1 MKRFLCVL
9 MVSLLV
15 LALCGSALAQSSGE
29 KTVIHFW
36 HSHSGAPA
44 DAHAHLVDLFNA
56 SQNDIEVVLEYEA
69 NSYYDLNS
77 KVQAAIL
84 AGNAPEVSL
93 GEVMTMASLAKS
105 NTIMPLDDLIAADKT
120 FNMDDYAE
128 GVKTNTVIDGK
139 VYGLPYQRSTAILY
153 YNKTMLKNAGLN
165 EDGPTTFDELIA
177 DCKALTK
184 DGVTG
189 MVQQLSA
196 WTYEVLVDAFGGSM
210 INEDQTKVTFNS
222 EKAMKAIDFYRT
234 GMKEGYLN
242 VKVGGT
248 ATADARL
255 EFQNMRSAFIID
267 STGTL
272 NTYQGYADG
281 MGFELGACMIPGE
294 NSSAGGCNLVIVAG
308 TDEKKTQAAW
318 TFLKFMNSYESAL
331 YTTQTTGYLPILN
344 SVINGPEMKAL
355 YVEKPIYAVAAKQV
369 QHIVSR
375 PNNEGYNEV
384 NSEIVNTLT
393 ELILDPTLDAQKV
406 MDEFAQQADDILA
419 SYQ

>member
-1 MKRFLCVL
+1 MKRFL
-9 MVSLLV
+9 SILLAAV
-15 LALCGSALAQSSGE
+15 LALSVCSVALADGE

-44 DAHAHLVDLFNA
+44 AAHEYLVNAFNA
-56 SQNDIEVVLEYEA
+56 SQNEIEVVLEYEA

-77 KVQAAIL
+77 KVKAAIL

-93 GEVMTMASLAKS
+93 GEVMTMANLAKS
-105 NTIMPLDDLIAADKT
+105 GTIMPLDSLIANDPD
-120 FNMDDYAE
+120 FNYEDYAE
-128 GVKTNTVIDGK
+128 GVRTNTVLDGK

-153 YNKTMLKNAGLN
+153 YNKTMLKNAGLD
-165 EDGPTTFDELIA
+165 EKGPANFDELIA
-177 DCKALTK
+177 DLKTLTK
-184 DGVTG
+184 DGVVG
-189 MVQQLSA
+189 MVQPLTA

-210 INEDQTKVTFNS
+210 INEDQTAVTFNS
-222 EKAMKAIDFYRT
+222 EKALQAINFYRT
-234 GMKEGYLN
+234 GMADGYLN

-272 NTYQGYADG
+272 NTYQNYADG

-308 TDEKKTQAAW
+308 TDEKKAQAAW

-331 YTTQTTGYLPILN
+331 YTTQNTGYLPILN
-344 SVINGPEMKAL
+344 SVIAGPEMQQL
-355 YVEKPIYAVAAKQV
+355 FVEKPIYAVAAQQV

-384 NSEIVNTLT
+384 NTEIVNVLT
-393 ELILDPTLDAQKV
+393 ELILDPSLDAQQT
-406 MDEFAQQADDILA
+406 MDDFAQQANDILD
-419 SYQ
+419 SYR